1 MTIKNL
7 KNGEPEKEDQAQSDS
22 PVSPNSQDG
31 VADPVQFT
39 HVADLTTRVVK
50 PGDLPHSE
58 GITSE
63 KSDDAPTVVSA
74 VVQGDSPAVVI
85 NNMPASS
92 PSYIPPPPGTADPL
106 PRKVD
111 LIDLGA
117 TQVTSTALSSLSS
130 TKPSNPVP
138 PLPNGGLGTP
148 GQPPTTKT
156 RDVTGCLLKL
166 IIAFLFIMVLGVV
179 IAGAF
184 LVYQYYTIAATLPS
198 VEDMRERASQFE
210 TTRFYNR
217 NGDLLYE
224 MIDPN
229 AGRRT
234 YIPIEEISPYV
245 IAATISIEDKEFY
258 NHPGF
263 DPVALVRALVTNYVS
278 GEVVSGASTITQ
290 QLARGLFMD
299 EAERTEI
306 SYRRKAREIILSAE
320 MTRRYSKNEI
330 LELYL
335 NEFNYGNLAYGI
347 EAAAETYFN
356 TTADQLDMAQAAF
369 LAGLPQA
376 PGIYDIFTNREATLF
391 RNKQVVTAMYEVSKE
406 KNCIYVST
414 ITERIC
420 VSAQQAA
427 DAYIYTEN
435 YNFVPRA
442 NPMIYPHW
450 VNYIRYLLETKYDAQ
465 TIYRSGFRVYTTLD
479 PIMQQEAE
487 RIVREQVLALADKN
501 ATDGALVAIQ
511 PKTGQIL
518 AMVGSTDFYNEQIAG
533 QINMALRPRQ
543 PGSSIKPITYAA
555 AFEKGWTPATLI
567 WDVPS
572 GFPPSGDVNDTRE
585 PYEPVNYDGKFHG
598 PVTVRSALANSY
610 NVPAV
615 KTLQYVG
622 IYDDPATPQQD
633 GLIAFARRLG
643 ITTLDRND
651 YGMSLT
657 LGGGEVTLFD
667 MTSAFTVFANNGQK
681 VEPFAITRIEDHE
694 GSLIFQVED
703 PKPTQVI
710 RAEHAYLINSILSDT
725 QARIPMFGANSIL
738 NLAFPAAAK
747 TGTTNDYKDN
757 WTVGYTPDLA
767 VGVWVGN
774 ADNSP
779 MQNTSGVSGAAPIWA
794 NFMQYAVPYLTSNN
808 PSGFTRPEGI
818 VDKVI
823 CSASGTEPSEYCTN
837 QRTEIFAHDQPPLPK
852 EEDLW
857 KRVKVDTWTNLQES
871 PACQGYSAEKFVV
884 NVTDKFAIKWINE
897 TSQGKTWAAEMGF
910 ESPIIFVPTRACK
923 VDDPRPNLVYV
934 GLDDRQTITQNP
946 LDLYAVVDAT
956 ANFKSFYLEF
966 GEGTNPSKWM
976 RLVEEGGNKS
986 SQPQKLLTWDLS
998 SVESGIVTLRLVI
1011 KSDINTYA
1019 EKILRLNIQ
1028 VPTQIPTI
1036 TPTATPTSTS
1046 TPTPTP
1052 TFTPTATPTPTN
1064 PVVATVGILTETP
1077 PEP

>member
-1 MTIKNL
+1 MTIKDL
-7 KNGEPEKEDQAQSDS
+7 KGKTPEPNKPSVPAAEEQPGSEDLPREQVQFTRVSEIANRRKKTEVDPSKEEIDQVQADESPTMPAARVSSDS
-22 PVSPNSQDG
+22 PANVIDNTAKQDS
-31 VADPVQFT
+31 V
-39 HVADLTTRVVK
+39 
-50 PGDLPHSE
+50 
-58 GITSE
+58 
-63 KSDDAPTVVSA
+63 TV
-74 VVQGDSPAVVI
+74 
-85 NNMPASS
+85 
-92 PSYIPPPPGTADPL
+92 PPPLGTTDPL
-106 PRKVD
+106 PKRVEQV
-111 LIDLGA
+111 DLGA
-117 TQVTSTALSSLSS
+117 TQVTNIAVSSLRE
-130 TKPSNPVP
+130 TKPGRSVP
-138 PLPNGGLGTP
+138 P
-148 GQPPTTKT
+148 PPVEESGNREKPPLKKP
-156 RDVTGCLLKL
+156 RDAKGCLLMAV
-166 IIAFLFIMVLGVV
+166 IILLFAMVLGIVL
-179 IAGAF
+179 AGAF

-210 TTRFYNR
+210 TTRFYDR

-234 YIPIEEISPYV
+234 YIPLEEISPYV

-263 DPVALVRALVTNYVS
+263 DPVALVRALITNYTS

-290 QLARGLFMD
+290 QLARGLFME

-306 SYRRKAREIILSAE
+306 SVRRKAREIILSAE

-356 TTADQLDMAQAAF
+356 TTADQLDLAQAAF

-376 PGIYDIFTNREATLF
+376 PGIYDIFTNREATLY

-420 VSAQQAA
+420 VTAQQAA
-427 DAYIYTEN
+427 DAYIAIEN
-435 YNFVPRA
+435 YNFVQRA

-450 VNYIRYLLETKYDAQ
+450 VTYIRYLLETRYDAQ
-465 TIYRSGFRVYTTLD
+465 TIYRSGFRVFTTLD
-479 PIMQQEAE
+479 PQLQQEAE
-487 RIVREQVLALADKN
+487 RIVREQVAALADKN

-518 AMVGSTDFYNEQIAG
+518 AMVGSADFYNEQIAG

-572 GFPPSGDVNDTRE
+572 GFPPSGDVNDTRP

-615 KTLQYVG
+615 KTLQFVG
-622 IYDDPATPQQD
+622 IYDNPDTPQQD

-651 YGMSLT
+651 YGMALT

-667 MTSAFTVFANNGQK
+667 MTSAFSVFANNGQK
-681 VEPFAITRIEDHE
+681 VEPFAITRIEDHT
-694 GSLIFQVED
+694 GSLIFQAEE
-703 PKPTQVI
+703 PKPTPVI
-710 RAEHAYLINSILSDT
+710 RAEHAYLITSILSDA
-725 QARIPMFGANSIL
+725 QARAPMFGANSIL
-738 NLAFPAAAK
+738 NLPFPAAAK

-757 WTVGYTPDLA
+757 WTMGYTPDLA

-794 NFMQYAVPYLTSNN
+794 SFMQYAVPYLTSNN
-808 PSGFTRPEGI
+808 PSAFTRPEGI

-823 CSASGTEPSEYCTN
+823 CAASGTEPSEYCTN
-837 QRTEIFAHDQPPLPK
+837 QRSEIFAHDQPPLPK

-857 KRVKVDTWTNLQES
+857 KRVKVDTWTNLSES
-871 PACQGYSAEKFVV
+871 PACQGYTAEKFVV
-884 NVTDKFAIKWINE
+884 NVTDQFAIKWINE
-897 TSQGKTWAAEMGF
+897 TSQGKSWAEGMGF
-910 ESPIIFVPTRACK
+910 ESPIIFVPTRACRA
-923 VDDPRPNLVYV
+923 DDPRPNLVFV
-934 GLDDRQTITQNP
+934 GVDDHQTITISP

-956 ANFKSFYLEF
+956 SHFKSFYVEY
-966 GEGTNPSKWM
+966 GMGINPPSWM
-976 RLVEEGGNKS
+976 RLVQEGGNRS

-998 SVESGIVTLRLVI
+998 AIEQGLVTIRLYM
-1011 KSDINTYA
+1011 KSDNNGYA
-1019 EKILRLNIQ
+1019 EKLFRLNIQ
-1028 VPTQIPTI
+1028 VPTRTPTI
-1036 TPTATPTSTS
+1036 TPTITPTPTSTATPTPTATPTQTL
-1046 TPTPTP
+1046 TPPP
-1052 TFTPTATPTPTN
+1052 P
-1064 PVVATVGILTETP
+1064 TETP
-1077 PEP
+1077 TVSTTPS